1 MHSIQFAIAR
11 GPRTH
16 FAPGFGAS
24 LYEHSYL
31 IWLYL
36 FSRTKILLAGVDVHG
51 NTGTW
56 RKGVL
61 LRKHMVRVTYYFV
74 AVLSFI
80 FASRMLSKRYP
91 NSQCASKL

>member
-1 MHSIQFAIAR
+1 MHSVQFAIAP

-16 FAPGFGAS
+16 FAPSFGA
-24 LYEHSYL
+24 LFHEHSYL

-36 FSRTKILLAGVDVHG
+36 FSQTKILLAGVDVHG

-61 LRKHMVRVTYYFV
+61 LRKHTVRVTYYFV

-80 FASRMLSKRYP
+80 FTSRMLLKRYP
-91 NSQCASKL
+91 NSQCASIL